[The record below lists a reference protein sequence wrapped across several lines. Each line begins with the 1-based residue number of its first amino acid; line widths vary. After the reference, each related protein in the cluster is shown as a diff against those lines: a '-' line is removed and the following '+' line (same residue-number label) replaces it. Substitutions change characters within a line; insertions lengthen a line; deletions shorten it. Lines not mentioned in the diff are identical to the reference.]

1 MRILKNNFIILTA
14 LILISGCA
22 AGTIKIP
29 EKYALEGQLEQVN
42 SFYRQR
48 IIDWERV
55 DNQSLIIETSPG
67 TYYLLVLK
75 IPSQELVFRNRIILS
90 STGSMIR
97 AGLDDLIIY
106 TARMKVSY
114 PIERIFKIKG
124 REQMQTVR
132 DQLTGKKDNAQKNAG
147 TETPAKSKSP
157 DKNGQE
163 I

>member
-106 TARMKVSY
+106 TAHMKVSY

-124 REQMQTVR
+124 REQMQTVK
-132 DQLTGKKDNAQKNAG
+132 DQLTGKKNNAQKNAG

-157 DKNGQE
+157 DKKGRE